1 MPQHE
6 IRTIQVVGGGL
17 AGTAIAAGLARSGAS
32 VRLLYTATPRA
43 SEPIRWLPAPRV
55 RARTLPPSVLVE
67 ESLPVDILLA
77 GEHRVETTARIG
89 LVDHT
94 RLRAAW
100 RSRARAAGVRFVEC
114 APASGPVRAMGR
126 TCGVRLTDGT
136 THRASLTIDATGT
149 GVLLGALPGPWLPG
163 GRVPSADR
171 EPVLFARL
179 SPPPDRVQASWVGRA
194 QLVLGLQGGLAW
206 RCTPRAGGPVL
217 VAVTAGPG
225 AVRSRTE
232 ELLAP
237 LVGSAA
243 ASAAATEL
251 RWLPCRRPLDGLA
264 ADGLLACGAAAGL
277 LDTLLGCQID
287 ALEKATDALIRS
299 VPALTGER
307 PPSTASLFDASRTVQ
322 RCVGG
327 ILAGRQLERR
337 WLQTLSPA
345 GRESM
350 VLSGVLGPDAWA
362 AAIDGRPLVP
372 RNVRIRARRGQ
383 LPPSH
388 HPALRKLRS
397 DLDALRALHAH
408 HPDAY
413 DMFAIDDWQVRMES
427 VFAPGGRGG

>member
-17 AGTAIAAGLARSGAS
+17 AGTAIAAGLARSGAP
-32 VRLLYTATPRA
+32 VRLLHAAAPHA
-43 SEPIRWLPAPRV
+43 SESVRWLPVP
-55 RARTLPPSVLVE
+55 RARARALPPDVLVE

-89 LVDHT
+89 LVDHA

-114 APASGPVRAMGR
+114 APASGPVRAVGR
-126 TCGVRLTDGT
+126 TCGVRLADGT
-136 THRASLTIDATGT
+136 IHRASLTIDATGN
-149 GVLLGALPGPWLPG
+149 GALLGALPGPWLPG

-171 EPVLFARL
+171 EAMLFAQL
-179 SPPPDRVQASWVGRA
+179 HPAPDRVQASWVGRA

-225 AVRSRTE
+225 AGRSRTE

-243 ASAAATEL
+243 ADAATTDL

-287 ALEKATDALIRS
+287 AIETATDALVRS
-299 VPALTGER
+299 IPALTDER
-307 PPSTASLFDASRTVQ
+307 PPSTASLFGASRTVQ

-327 ILAGRQLERR
+327 TLAGRQLERR
-337 WLQTLSPA
+337 WLQQLSPA
-345 GRESM
+345 DRESM
-350 VLSGVLGPDAWA
+350 VLSGVLGPDTWA
-362 AAIDGRPLVP
+362 AAIDGRPLLP
-372 RNVRIRARRGQ
+372 RDARLRARRGR
-383 LPPSH
+383 LPRSH
-388 HPALRKLRS
+388 QPALRRLRR
-397 DLDALRALHAH
+397 DLDALHALHARY
-408 HPDAY
+408 PDAY
-413 DMFAIDDWQVRMES
+413 DMFVIDDWQVRMDS
-427 VFAPGGRGG
+427 LFAAEGRGG